1 VLRVATAG
9 LKGGEHLLTGDEAH
23 YVQRVHRRVV
33 GDDVW
38 LFDPDAGVE
47 ALATLLA
54 FTSRGVV
61 CRIGEVKDGTRRGV
75 AGLRLIQGV
84 GKGDKGEQVVK
95 HAVAL
100 GVQSIEF
107 VVCERSVSR
116 PTPRDAEKEL
126 RLRRVAVDAARQCGR
141 SNVPAIGMSL
151 PWAQSITNATA
162 TGLVVALHT
171 DPATTPLETL
181 LAETNPAVI
190 SVVVG
195 PEGGLSDHEVQVLKQ
210 QAARFASL
218 GELIL
223 RTELAA
229 VVALARAGAWLSGQN
244 ADRARQFD
252 PSRVAP
258 VL

>member
-1 VLRVATAG
+1 MLRVATAG
-9 LKGGEHLLTGDEAH
+9 LKSGEHLLTGDEAH
-23 YVQRVHRRVV
+23 YVQRVHRMAV

-38 LFDPDAGVE
+38 LFDPDEGVE
-47 ALATLLA
+47 ALATITA
-54 FTSRGVV
+54 FAGRGVA
-61 CRIGEVKDGTRRGV
+61 CRVGEVKEGTRRGV
-75 AGLRLIQGV
+75 PGLRLIQGL

-116 PTPRDAEKEL
+116 PTARDGEKEQ
-126 RLRRVAVDAARQCGR
+126 RLRRVAVDVARQCGR

-151 PWAQSITNATA
+151 PWAQTIASATA

-171 DPATTPLETL
+171 DPAATPLEVMLTS
-181 LAETNPAVI
+181 TNPDVVTI
-190 SVVVG
+190 VVG
-195 PEGGLSDHEVQVLKQ
+195 PEGGLSDNEVLVLREQ
-210 QAARFASL
+210 GARFASL

-229 VVALARAGAWLSGQN
+229 VVALARAGAWL
-244 ADRARQFD
+244 F
-252 PSRVAP
+252 SRT
-258 VL
+258 